1 MDEGGGRLDLPG
13 ASMESARASEAQA
26 SESRALRHLEN
37 GSSSAPGER
46 LHNAAIAAACKILSV
61 RARTEKELRD
71 SLAKKGFSPV
81 HIDDAVAEMIRRGY
95 IDDVDAAN
103 RWASSCVEE
112 RRYGARGIALRLVRR
127 GIDPDLADRAAR
139 LAYEAAGLQEFE
151 VALELAERRV
161 GTEEFTN
168 DDSRRR
174 AVRRVA
180 GLLARRG
187 FGTEAIARVVRELSG
202 DAI

>member
-1 MDEGGGRLDLPG
+1 MDQGGGRLDLPG
-13 ASMESARASEAQA
+13 ASSESGEASE
-26 SESRALRHLEN
+26 
-37 GSSSAPGER
+37 APGER
-46 LHNAAIAAACKILSV
+46 LHNPAAMAAACKILSV

-95 IDDVDAAN
+95 IDDVDAAK

-112 RRYGARGIALRLVRR
+112 RRHGARGIARRLVRR

-139 LAYEAAGLQEFE
+139 SAYEAAGLEELE
-151 VALELAERRV
+151 VALELAEKRID
-161 GTEEFTN
+161 TEEFSD

-174 AVRRVA
+174 AVRRAA
-180 GLLARRG
+180 GFLARRG
-187 FGTEAIARVVRELSG
+187 FGTEAIACVVRKLSG